1 MLTADSNDKKSTL
14 KVAILTTM
22 SIFVMGYL
30 NALALNTHNLGT
42 MISAQ
47 SGNVIWLGINA
58 AGGYWGAFLEN
69 FMLFAGFI
77 AGIFLAL
84 CLSNK
89 FKNPST
95 QAIFNWTL
103 FIAPIIAYPL
113 VLQYVVPPFISF
125 FVLAFACGMALRFFR
140 NMYHLQVNNAMAT
153 GSVMFLGV
161 SLKDKKA
168 FDLFL
173 FFILVFAFAAG
184 AFLYVMMARID
195 YGLET
200 VTRIGIS
207 EAYYGR
213 LTLGLQEYSY
223 AYRDGAYE
231 RLVRMSAGRH
241 FEAYTNIARMIGLWV
256 ICAIPFLFCA
266 LGKKKEA

>member
-1 MLTADSNDKKSTL
+1 MLTADSNDKKNSF
-14 KVAILTTM
+14 KVAFLTTA

-30 NALALNTHNLGT
+30 NAMALNTHDLGA

-47 SGNVIWLGINA
+47 SGNVIWFGLNA

-77 AGIFLAL
+77 IGIFLAMV
-84 CLSNK
+84 LSNR
-89 FKNPST
+89 FKAGPT

-103 FIAPIIAYPL
+103 FILPVIAYPL
-113 VLQYVVPPFISF
+113 LLQYVVPPFVSF

-168 FDLFL
+168 FDFFL
-173 FFILVFAFAAG
+173 FFILVLAFAAG
-184 AFLYVMMARID
+184 AFLY
-195 YGLET
+195 GLLANVDVNLGAEG
-200 VTRIGIS
+200 TRLGLGYS
-207 EAYYGR
+207 YQGR
-213 LTLGLQEYSY
+213 LSGLRGSY
-223 AYRDGAYE
+223 TGE
-231 RLVRMSAGRH
+231 RMSVYPR
-241 FEAYTNIARMIGLWV
+241 EIYDNVSNLARLIGLAA
-256 ICAIPFLFCA
+256 ICIIPYIFVPS
-266 LGKKKEA
+266 KKKA